1 MKLFDSLRHCRWI
14 LALAVLPL
22 VAADVAGTWTGLA
35 VTDDGKQGS
44 LYFRLQVAGAQI
56 TGTIG
61 PRADEQY
68 PISEGKLEGNK
79 VTLAMTLPGKGV
91 YRFDLTLDGDTL
103 RGDGRLSGPEG
114 EFHGKAE
121 LKRAP

>member
-1 MKLFDSLRHCRWI
+1 MRLFDSLRHWRWV

-22 VAADVAGTWTGLA
+22 AAADVAGTWTGFA
-35 VTDDGKQGS
+35 VTDQGNRGS
-44 LYFRLQVAGAQI
+44 LYLQLQVADGQV
-56 TGTIG
+56 TGTVG

-68 PISEGKLEGNK
+68 PISEGKLEGSK
-79 VTLAMTLPGKGV
+79 LTFGLTLPNKGV
-91 YRFDLTLDGDTL
+91 YHFDLTLDGDTL

-114 EFHGKAE
+114 EFHGKVE